1 MYPVGTSEVLILE
14 LQDKQL
20 LVENTSVNPPSGE
33 GGSRVFLQ
41 GLRCAAANAKRQL
54 LRGASACLCP
64 AVAESS
70 KDVKAPCSQAELE
83 FYRAGVEVWDGA
95 FVSVATA
102 PVSPQT
108 CFI

>member
-1 MYPVGTSEVLILE
+1 MLILPVGREE
-14 LQDKQL
+14 A
-20 LVENTSVNPPSGE
+20 
-33 GGSRVFLQ
+33 VFLQ
-41 GLRCAAANAKRQL
+41 GPRCAAANAKRQL

-70 KDVKAPCSQAELE
+70 RDVKALHGQAERD
-83 FYRAGVEVWDGA
+83 FCRAGVEVWDGA
-95 FVSVATA
+95 FVSLATA